1 MPTQYTVADDESLTV
16 QLVQAIA
23 DAADVDPVDLS
34 PPLYDVV
41 DPEALEAL
49 FAPTDGGTTRRGRI
63 EFSYA
68 AYRVTVS
75 VAGGS
80 EHQITIAVSEADDET
95 TQPRSRE
102 RAPDRIHGRQSS
114 TLESPRQSDGV

>member
-1 MPTQYTVADDESLTV
+1 MPTQYSVAADESLTV

-34 PPLYDVV
+34 PPLYDAV

-49 FAPTDGGTTRRGRI
+49 FAPTASGTTRRGRI

-68 AYRVTVS
+68 EYRVTVS
-75 VAGGS
+75 VDGDS
-80 EHQITIAVSEADDET
+80 ETPITITVSDADDET
-95 TQPRSRE
+95 TRIRSRAQ
-102 RAPDRIHGRQSS
+102 APERIHDRQSS
-114 TLESPRQSDGV
+114 ALESPQRSDGV